1 MHALIGGADHGSGV
15 VEAVAAVGQGSGG
28 GATGLGCCHP
38 GGLRLGRGGVRA
50 EAMGDRGGAGGS
62 RRRRTGSRPS
72 IQGGSGPAA
81 AEEEVRDVVAGGDAP
96 VRDTDKDGDVDV
108 GSGHWDLR

>member
-1 MHALIGGADHGSGV
+1 
-15 VEAVAAVGQGSGG
+15 
-28 GATGLGCCHP
+28 
-38 GGLRLGRGGVRA
+38 
-50 EAMGDRGGAGGS
+50 MGDRGGAGGS

-81 AEEEVRDVVAGGDAP
+81 AEEEVRDVGAGGDAP